1 MTRKPLM
8 SGAVSLPWTRSPQ
21 AGQTSSCWPELIKKK
36 SGAGGVLSVENRVD
50 STFFARG
57 ARTSFLLP
65 RSPAPGCRSPSL
77 HRVTPNLS
85 LPISVTLLGG

>member
-1 MTRKPLM
+1 MTRKPLT

-21 AGQTSSCWPELIKKK
+21 DGQTSSCWPELIKKR
-36 SGAGGVLSVENRVD
+36 GGGLSVENRVD

-57 ARTSFLLP
+57 ARTSLLLP
-65 RSPAPGCRSPSL
+65 RSPASGCRSPSL

-85 LPISVTLLGG
+85 LPISVTLFGG